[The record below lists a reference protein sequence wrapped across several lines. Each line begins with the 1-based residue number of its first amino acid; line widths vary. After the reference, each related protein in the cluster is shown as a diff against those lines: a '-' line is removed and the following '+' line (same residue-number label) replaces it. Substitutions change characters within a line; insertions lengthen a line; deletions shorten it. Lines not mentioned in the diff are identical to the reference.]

1 MRVKMRVI
9 LFMIDILLR
18 REESDVRDPICWVLD
33 AINDVFWGFHGRD
46 LIQIKKTQCI
56 KC

>member
-18 REESDVRDPICWVLD
+18 REESDVRDPIRWVLD

-46 LIQIKKTQCI
+46 LIQIKKHNA
-56 KC
+56 